1 MKQRY
6 QRFIDFYISTG
17 GNAAEAARQAGYSA
31 KVARQVG
38 SKLLNKPEIC
48 RAIDDRLKAIE
59 SQRIAKQQ
67 ELLEHLTAVVR
78 GEITETV
85 VTNSGKSFEVAV
97 SERDRLKAV
106 EMLLKVYGAFREKVE
121 VKVDSCELFVD
132 TLTKIWQ
139 E

>member
-1 MKQRY
+1 MKERY
-6 QRFIDFYISTG
+6 QRFIDEYILRG
-17 GNAAEAARQAGYSA
+17 GNAAEAARQAGYSV

-38 SKLLNKPEIC
+38 NKLLDKPEIR

-85 VTNSGKSFEVAV
+85 VTNSGKSFDVAV

-106 EMLLKVYGAFREKVE
+106 EMLLKVYGAFREPVE
-121 VKVDSCELFVD
+121 VKVDSCQLFVD

>member
-6 QRFIDFYISTG
+6 QRFIDEYILRG
-17 GNAAEAARQAGYSA
+17 GNAAESARQAGYSA

-38 SKLLNKPEIC
+38 SKLLNKPEIR
-48 RAIDDRLKAIE
+48 RAIDDRLKEIE

-106 EMLLKVYGAFREKVE
+106 EMLLKVYGAFREPVE
-121 VKVDSCELFVD
+121 VKVDSCQLFVD